1 MPRFLHTALCLLAL
15 MLPPC
20 FAQAGNADDVT
31 AVAARVQAAYADM
44 QSFRAA
50 FTQELLQRDS
60 GVVQKR
66 SGTIAFKRP
75 LLVRWET
82 AAPNAELLMVTDK
95 EIWNYLPDEELAYRY
110 SRALAE
116 DSRSLIQVITGQ
128 SALTR
133 DFDVEPAQEPQG
145 GSLIHLMLYPKEP
158 TTELTE
164 AQLWIDPATSLIRRA
179 MVMDFY
185 GNTNTVDLKDL
196 EKNASI
202 PASEFSFTPPKGTD
216 VEDHM
221 EAAHPAQ
228 RALKN

>member
-1 MPRFLHTALCLLAL
+1 MPRLLRTALCLAAL
-15 MLPPC
+15 ILFPC
-20 FAQAGNADDVT
+20 AAHADDMA
-31 AVAARVQAAYADM
+31 AVAAKVQAAYADM
-44 QSFRAA
+44 QSFRAD

-66 SGTIAFKRP
+66 EGVIAFKRP

-82 AAPNAELLMVTDK
+82 SAPHAELLMVTDK

-133 DFDVEPAQEPQG
+133 DFDVESAQTPEDG
-145 GSLIHLMLYPKEP
+145 DLIHLLLFPKEP
-158 TTELTE
+158 STELTE

-179 MVMDFY
+179 QVMDFY
-185 GNTNTVDLKDL
+185 GNTNTVELKAL
-196 EKNASI
+196 EKNVSLSAS
-202 PASEFSFTPPKGTD
+202 SFTFTPPKGTE
-216 VEDHM
+216 VEDHT
-221 EAAHPAQ
+221 EAVHPAQ

>member
-15 MLPPC
+15 MLSPC
-20 FAQAGNADDVT
+20 FAQAGSTDDVT
-31 AVAARVQAAYADM
+31 AVAAKVQAAYADM

-66 SGTIAFKRP
+66 SGTIAFQRP

-145 GSLIHLMLYPKEP
+145 GDFIHLLLYPKEP

-185 GNTNTVDLKDL
+185 GNTNTVELKDL
-196 EKNASI
+196 EKNAAI

-216 VEDHM
+216 VEDHV